1 MILGVKMRT
10 LIIAALTAVAVTGC
24 GSSQHAAETWPGQF
38 YGNADKVDLYEQTYA
53 TTDVKLL
60 CSKAGDQLKILITAP
75 DGTQVTSTRPNDGS
89 MKADIQVT
97 GGNHSPQTLANG
109 ALWSSPRGEWGFE
122 GDPED
127 TDSHKVF
134 YLHDGVAYCPVNH

>member
-1 MILGVKMRT
+1 MRK
-10 LIIAALTAVAVTGC
+10 LIIAALAAASTAGC
-24 GSSQHAAETWPGQF
+24 GTSQLAAETWPGQF
-38 YGNADKVDLYEQTYA
+38 YGNADKVDIYEQTYA

-60 CSKAGDQLKILITAP
+60 CSKTGEQLKILITAP

-89 MKADIQVT
+89 QKSDIQVT
-97 GGNHSPQTLANG
+97 GGNHSPQTLING
-109 ALWSSPRGEWGFE
+109 ALWSSVNHEWGFE

-134 YLHDGVAYCPVNH
+134 YLHDGSAYCPANH

>member
-1 MILGVKMRT
+1 MRKI
-10 LIIAALTAVAVTGC
+10 IIAALTAAAFIAGC
-24 GSSQHAAETWPGQF
+24 GTKTASWPGEF
-38 YGNADKVDLYEQTYA
+38 YGNADKVDIYGQTYS

-60 CSKAGDQLKILITAP
+60 CSKTGDQLKIQITAP

-89 MKADIQVT
+89 KKADIQVT
-97 GGNHSPQTLANG
+97 GGSHSPQTLING

-127 TDSHKVF
+127 TDSHKTF
-134 YLHDGVAYCPVNH
+134 YLHDGAAYCPANH